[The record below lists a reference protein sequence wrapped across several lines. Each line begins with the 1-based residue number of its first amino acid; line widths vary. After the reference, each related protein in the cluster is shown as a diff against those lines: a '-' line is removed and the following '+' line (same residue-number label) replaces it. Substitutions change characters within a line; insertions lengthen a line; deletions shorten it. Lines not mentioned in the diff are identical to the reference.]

1 MARKTFSKR
10 ARMKATDRKRF
21 LIQWEGNA
29 LPFTIT
35 MFGTNKPGTTHGTVK
50 IGVLIM
56 YVGRGL
62 NS

>member
-1 MARKTFSKR
+1 
-10 ARMKATDRKRF
+10 MKATDRKRF

-29 LPFTIT
+29 LPFAIT